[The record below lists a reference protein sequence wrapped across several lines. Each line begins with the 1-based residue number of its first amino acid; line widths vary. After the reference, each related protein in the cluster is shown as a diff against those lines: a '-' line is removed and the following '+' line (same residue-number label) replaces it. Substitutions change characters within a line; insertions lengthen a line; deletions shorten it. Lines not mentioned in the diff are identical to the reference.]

1 MVDKLDE
8 FKYKIFF
15 KRIHYKNPLKESI
28 KSILKRYFLKE
39 SIKRIY

>member
-8 FKYKIFF
+8 FKYNNF
-15 KRIHYKNPLKESI
+15 LKESI
-28 KSILKRYFLKE
+28 KSILKIYFLKE